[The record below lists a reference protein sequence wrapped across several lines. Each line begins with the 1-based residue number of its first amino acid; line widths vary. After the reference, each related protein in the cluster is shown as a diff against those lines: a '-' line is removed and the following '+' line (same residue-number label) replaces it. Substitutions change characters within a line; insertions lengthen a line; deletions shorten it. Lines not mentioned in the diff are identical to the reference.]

1 VLGETGI
8 AIGNPSGKLPGSVS
22 DGVISYID
30 REVNISEV
38 GEMQLFQHV
47 ASIDHGSS
55 GGGLFNL
62 YGELIGITNAGN
74 DAYNNIFYAIPY
86 QNLTTEKDNGFITV
100 AKQLISSK
108 TATNYG
114 YVSGRWMLGITIVER
129 TDQFGATYVSISEVV
144 PNSNAA
150 AAGFA
155 VGDILTAVTYIDEN
169 GEKVM
174 TNVTSNNSFSGVV
187 SAIKKHYTIGD
198 TFTISIKRLE
208 GRQFKYYD
216 KEITLSN
223 QLIFCDT
230 GK

>member
-1 VLGETGI
+1 
-8 AIGNPSGKLPGSVS
+8 
-22 DGVISYID
+22 
-30 REVNISEV
+30 
-38 GEMQLFQHV
+38 
-47 ASIDHGSS
+47 
-55 GGGLFNL
+55 
-62 YGELIGITNAGN
+62 
-74 DAYNNIFYAIPY
+74 
-86 QNLTTEKDNGFITV
+86 
-100 AKQLISSK
+100 
-108 TATNYG
+108 
-114 YVSGRWMLGITIVER
+114 MLGITIVER

-144 PNSNAA
+144 KNSNAA